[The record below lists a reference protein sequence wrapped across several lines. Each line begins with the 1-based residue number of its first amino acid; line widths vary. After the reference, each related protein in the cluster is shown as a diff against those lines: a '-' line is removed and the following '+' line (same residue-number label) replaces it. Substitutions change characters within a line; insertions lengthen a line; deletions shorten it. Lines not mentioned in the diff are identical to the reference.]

1 MDNAMQALLQM
12 EEPLHEAIAL
22 ADLVQASAGSDSII
36 DQESVSRGAD
46 MLFIRLTQIKQIIDD
61 ALCDQQEE
69 VTK

>member
-1 MDNAMQALLQM
+1 MDNTMHALLQM
-12 EEPLHEAIAL
+12 EEPLDEAIAL
-22 ADLVQASAGSDSII
+22 ADLVQAAAGSDGII